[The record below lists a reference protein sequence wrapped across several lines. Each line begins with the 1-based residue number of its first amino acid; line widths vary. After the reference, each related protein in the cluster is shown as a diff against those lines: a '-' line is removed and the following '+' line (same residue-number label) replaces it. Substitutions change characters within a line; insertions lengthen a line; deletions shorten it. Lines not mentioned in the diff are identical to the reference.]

1 MSTQWTLD
9 GLNCANVNREQ
20 MEKTLTGHVHALN
33 STCIRP
39 YASLADSL
47 VQLEAVRRTIREM
60 DDVALVAR
68 TVADIE
74 SAVDSNRVGII
85 LGTQDSTMIEED
97 TALLATMKE
106 LGIRI
111 LQPNYNKPNRYACG
125 APQTGPADTG
135 MTADGADWLEEMHR
149 LRLVVDLSHCGHRSA
164 SDFIAASKG
173 RPLVV
178 SHANA
183 YAVCASPRNKTDE
196 HLRGVAETGGLT
208 GAVMWTPAVRHDQ
221 RPDMDDYINH
231 VDHMVKIAGIDH
243 VAFASDT
250 TESPA
255 TGPETWDRTFGPNG
269 TDQNITGIL
278 GDWFTY
284 ENRLNRDFQSLS
296 HTPKVWEGLDRRG
309 YKTDDIEKIMRGNWL
324 RVLRD
329 IWGE

>member
-1 MSTQWTLD
+1 M
-9 GLNCANVNREQ
+9 
-20 MEKTLTGHVHALN
+20 
-33 STCIRP
+33 RP
-39 YASLADSL
+39 YASLSESL
-47 VQLEAVRRTIREM
+47 VQLETIRASIAAM
-60 DDVALVAR
+60 DDLALVAR
-68 TVADIE
+68 SVADIE
-74 SAVDSNRVGII
+74 DAVETNRVGVI
-85 LGTQDSTMIEED
+85 LGTQNSTMIEED
-97 TALLATMKE
+97 TALLASMKE

-135 MTADGADWLEEMHR
+135 MTEAGTEWLEEMHR
-149 LRLVVDLSHCGHRSA
+149 LRLVVDLSHCGHRST
-164 SDFIAASKG
+164 SDFIAASRG

-183 YAVCASPRNKTDE
+183 YAVCPSPRNKTDE

-221 RPDMDDYINH
+221 RPSMEDYINH
-231 VDHMVKIAGIDH
+231 VDHMVKVAGIEH

-255 TGPETWDRTFGPNG
+255 TGPEVWDRTFGPNG

-284 ENRLNRDFQSLS
+284 ENRLNSDFQSLS
-296 HTPKVWEGLDRRG
+296 HTPRVWEGLENRG
-309 YKTDDIEKIMRGNWL
+309 YKEDAIEKIMRDNWL
-324 RVLRD
+324 RVLSD
-329 IWGE
+329 IWGD